1 MLAAIITAL
10 VVILDQVSKWWAEL
24 CLKDIGDMPIIKD
37 VLHLTYHRNP
47 GAAFGMLSDARWVF
61 LVLTTVIIAGIIL
74 YLIITREQK
83 KHILLT
89 SSLALILGGGIGN
102 MIDRIFYGDVLF
114 GGKVIDFINFELI
127 DFAIFNI
134 ADSAVCIGEV
144 LLIIYIIFFESKKND
159 KRD

>member
-1 MLAAIITAL
+1 
-10 VVILDQVSKWWAEL
+10 
-24 CLKDIGDMPIIKD
+24 
-37 VLHLTYHRNP
+37 
-47 GAAFGMLSDARWVF
+47 
-61 LVLTTVIIAGIIL
+61 
-74 YLIITREQK
+74 
-83 KHILLT
+83 
-89 SSLALILGGGIGN
+89 

>member
-10 VVILDQVSKWWAEL
+10 VVILDQVSKWWAEF

>member
-1 MLAAIITAL
+1 MIVAIITFL
-10 VVILDQVSKWWAEL
+10 VVILDQGTKWWAEL
-24 CLKDIGDMPIIKD
+24 YLKSIGDMPLIEG
-37 VLHLTYHRNP
+37 VLHFTYHRNP
-47 GAAFGMLSDARWVF
+47 GAAFGILSDARWVF
-61 LVLTTVIIAGIIL
+61 LILTTVIIAGIIS

-83 KHILLT
+83 KHILLS

-102 MIDRIFYGDVLF
+102 MIDRIFYGASLF
-114 GGKVIDFINFELI
+114 DGKVIDFINFELI
-127 DFAIFNI
+127 DFAIFNV